1 MGLQKIKYIIIF
13 IILILLLSITGNFLS
28 TTTNTSQNRDI
39 YVKSDYFGT
48 SDGSADRPYKT
59 IQAALDVAVDGDNI
73 YVFSGIYK
81 EALIIDK
88 LLHLRGAIDEEASI
102 IQTHDD
108 IRNTVEIRKDYVIF
122 EGFTLND
129 EKTKKT
135 SPIGS
140 LIAITNDAKN
150 VVISNNFFNDT
161 KSYAIFIGEDCSG
174 NVIVNNTINNTGG
187 GIRIFK
193 SNTNDIFENKI
204 TNITTNPGIVDPG
217 NGISIQNS
225 LNTRLFRNTFKY
237 NSAAAIFSHSS
248 TALNITNNIF
258 ENNTNGIRV
267 HQSSQCIINS
277 NTFENNSGNS
287 ISFDSN
293 NGKIFENM
301 FSYNQR
307 GIYLLGDFSSI
318 YNNTFANQSG
328 SAIMTALSSNSNKI
342 YLNTFIDNGKS
353 AVEQGSN
360 QWHYQQQGNYW
371 SDYNYIDIDLDGI
384 GDRPYTQ
391 NNVNDLYPLGFFLK
405 PPHKPYDPSPEDGE
419 DGVGLRIKFEVT
431 VEDEDSDQLTVYF
444 YRYLED
450 DDDFLFGTAR
460 RVQLGDVATVTYI
473 QPFNTIF
480 LWYAVAN
487 DGLLENT
494 SDIWVFTTAATPPNN
509 KPPVAIINAPR
520 IGLLDS
526 LIEFD
531 GSQSYDPDGNISYY
545 RWNFGD
551 GSSELLQQNPT
562 HRYENPGTYQVVLT
576 VIDNH
581 GTSDTTNQSI
591 TISADVPQPNQKPI
605 AIITGSTQATQ
616 GDEVSFDGSTSYD
629 PDGSIVSY
637 QWNFGDGTQASGA
650 MQTHTYAAEGT
661 YTVSLTVTDNDGA
674 TDTTT
679 LSILIESKSL
689 FGLPGFELLVVLA
702 AMITVLW
709 IKKEKKKL

>member
-1 MGLQKIKYIIIF
+1 MGMQKIKYIILF
-13 IILILLLSITGNFLS
+13 ITLVLLLSITGNFFT
-28 TTTNTSQNRDI
+28 TTTNSSQNRDI
-39 YVKSDYFGT
+39 YVRSGYFGT

-59 IQAALDVAVDGDNI
+59 IQAALDVANDGDNI
-73 YVFSGIYK
+73 YVFSGLYK
-81 EALIIDK
+81 ESLIIDK
-88 LLHLRGAIDEEASI
+88 KLHFRGAIDEEASV
-102 IQTHDD
+102 IQTNDD
-108 IRNTVEIRKDYVIF
+108 IRNTVEIRKEFVVF

-129 EKTKKT
+129 VTTKKT

-140 LIAITNDAKN
+140 LIAITNNAND
-150 VVISNNFFNDT
+150 VVISNNFFNNT
-161 KSYAIFIGEDCSG
+161 KSYAIYIDENCNA

-187 GIRIFK
+187 GIRLFQ

-204 TNITTNPGIVDPG
+204 TNITTNPGIVDAG
-217 NGISIQNS
+217 NGISIQSS

-237 NSAAAIFSHSS
+237 NSVVAVNSQSS
-248 TALNITNNIF
+248 TALNITNNFF

-267 HQSSQCIINS
+267 HQSTQCIINN

-293 NGKIFENM
+293 QGKIFDNT

-307 GIYLLGDFSSI
+307 GIYLLGHSSDI
-318 YNNTFANQSG
+318 YNNTFTNQSG
-328 SAIMTALSSNSNKI
+328 SAIMTGPSSSSNKI
-342 YLNTFIDNGKS
+342 YTNKFISNGKS

-360 QWHYQQQGNYW
+360 QWHYQNQGNYW
-371 SDYNYIDIDLDGI
+371 SDYNYIDLDLDGI
-384 GDRPYTQ
+384 GDRPYTE

-405 PPHKPYDPSPEDGE
+405 PPHKPVDPSPEDGE

-431 VEDEDSDQLTVYF
+431 VEDDDSDQLTVYF
-444 YRYLED
+444 YRYIED

-460 RVQLGDVATVTYI
+460 RVKSGDVATVTYV

-480 LWYAVAN
+480 LWYAVAD
-487 DGLLENT
+487 DGLLQNT
-494 SDIWVFTTAATPPNN
+494 SDIWIFTTAATPPNN

-520 IGLLDS
+520 IGLLNS
-526 LIEFD
+526 FIEFD

-551 GSSELLQQNPT
+551 GSSEILRQNPI
-562 HRYENPGTYQVVLT
+562 HRYENPGTYEIVLT

-591 TISADVPQPNQKPI
+591 TISADVPQPNQNPI
-605 AIITGSTQATQ
+605 AIITGTTLATQ

-629 PDGSIVSY
+629 PDGTIVLY
-637 QWNFGDGTQASGA
+637 QWNFGDGTQANGA
-650 MQTHTYAAEGT
+650 LQTHTYTAEGD
-661 YTVSLTVTDNDGA
+661 YIVSLTVTDNEGA

-679 LSILIESKSL
+679 FAITIESKSF
-689 FGLPGFELLVVLA
+689 FGLPGFEIIVIFA
-702 AMITVLW
+702 AMLGVLW
-709 IKKEKKKL
+709 IKKRKK